1 MKNKH
6 VPYGMYEKY
15 FKRILDAICA
25 LATIVVF
32 WWLYIIIGILVK
44 INMGSPVIFKQP
56 RPGKNGEIF
65 NLYKFRTMT
74 DKKDKNGEL
83 LPDEERLTRFGKIL
97 RSTSLD
103 EIPEAFCIL
112 FGTMSVVG
120 PRPLAV
126 KYLPYYNEY
135 EKQRHD
141 VRPGLTGLAQVS
153 GRNLV
158 NWDERFAY
166 DVKYVKKITFMGDLK
181 IIVLTIATALKRTGI
196 EGNGAVPLEDFDVYR
211 ENQRENNDD
220 NLRKKNNS

>member
-1 MKNKH
+1 
-6 VPYGMYEKY
+6 MYEKY
-15 FKRILDAICA
+15 FKRILDIICA
-25 LATIVVF
+25 LAAIVVF
-32 WWLYIIIGILVK
+32 GWLYIIIGILVK

-74 DKKDKNGEL
+74 DKKDINGEL

-112 FGTMSVVG
+112 LGTMSVVG

-141 VRPGLTGLAQVS
+141 VRSGLTGLAQVS

-166 DVKYVKKITFMGDLK
+166 DVKYVKKITFIGDLK

-211 ENQRENNDD
+211 KKSKGNNND

>member
-1 MKNKH
+1 
-6 VPYGMYEKY
+6 
-15 FKRILDAICA
+15 
-25 LATIVVF
+25 
-32 WWLYIIIGILVK
+32 
-44 INMGSPVIFKQP
+44 
-56 RPGKNGEIF
+56 
-65 NLYKFRTMT
+65 MT
-74 DKKDKNGEL
+74 DKKDINGEL

-112 FGTMSVVG
+112 LGTMSVVG

-135 EKQRHD
+135 QRHD

-166 DVKYVKKITFMGDLK
+166 DVKYVKKITFIGDLK

-211 ENQRENNDD
+211 KKSKGNNND

>member
-6 VPYGMYEKY
+6 VPYGIYEKY
-15 FKRILDAICA
+15 FKRMLDVICA
-25 LATIVVF
+25 LATIIVF

-56 RPGKNGEIF
+56 RPGKDGEIF

-74 DKKDKNGEL
+74 DKKDVNGEL
-83 LPDEERLTRFGKIL
+83 LSDEERLTRFGKIL

-126 KYLPYYNEY
+126 QYLPYYNEY

-166 DVKYVKKITFMGDLK
+166 DVKYVKKITFIGDLK

-196 EGNGAVPLEDFDVYR
+196 EGNGTVPLEDFDVYR
-211 ENQRENNDD
+211 EKSKGE
-220 NLRKKNNS
+220 

>member
-181 IIVLTIATALKRTGI
+181 IVVLTIATALKRTGI

>member
-1 MKNKH
+1 
-6 VPYGMYEKY
+6 MYEKY
-15 FKRILDAICA
+15 FKRILDIICA
-25 LATIVVF
+25 LAAIVVF
-32 WWLYIIIGILVK
+32 GWLYIIIGILVK

-74 DKKDKNGEL
+74 DKKDINGEL

-112 FGTMSVVG
+112 LGTMSVVG
-120 PRPLAV
+120 PRPLAA

-166 DVKYVKKITFMGDLK
+166 DVKYVKKITFIGDLK

-211 ENQRENNDD
+211 KKSKGNNND

>member
-1 MKNKH
+1 M
-6 VPYGMYEKY
+6 
-15 FKRILDAICA
+15 LDVICA
-25 LATIVVF
+25 LATIIVF

-56 RPGKNGEIF
+56 RPGKDGEIF

-74 DKKDKNGEL
+74 DKKDVNGEL
-83 LPDEERLTRFGKIL
+83 LSDEERLTRFGKIL

-126 KYLPYYNEY
+126 QYLPYYNEY

-166 DVKYVKKITFMGDLK
+166 DVKYVKKITFIGDLK

-196 EGNGAVPLEDFDVYR
+196 EGNGTVPLEDFDVYR
-211 ENQRENNDD
+211 EKSKGE
-220 NLRKKNNS
+220 

>member
-1 MKNKH
+1 METHK
-6 VPYGMYEKY
+6 PYGPYEKY
-15 FKRILDAICA
+15 FKRILDIICA
-25 LATIVVF
+25 LAAIVVF
-32 WWLYIIIGILVK
+32 GWLYIIIGILVK

-74 DKKDKNGEL
+74 DKKDINGEL

-112 FGTMSVVG
+112 LGTMSVVG

-166 DVKYVKKITFMGDLK
+166 DVKYVKKITFIGDLK

-211 ENQRENNDD
+211 KKSKGNNND

>member
-74 DKKDKNGEL
+74 DKKGKNGEL

-166 DVKYVKKITFMGDLK
+166 DVKYVKKITFIGDLK

>member
-1 MKNKH
+1 
-6 VPYGMYEKY
+6 MYEKY

-25 LATIVVF
+25 LVAIVVF

-74 DKKDKNGEL
+74 DKKDTNGEL

-166 DVKYVKKITFMGDLK
+166 DVKYVKKITFIGDLK

-196 EGNGAVPLEDFDVYR
+196 EGNGAVLLEDFDVYR
-211 ENQRENNDD
+211 EKSKGE
-220 NLRKKNNS
+220 

>member
-15 FKRILDAICA
+15 FKRILDIICA
-25 LATIVVF
+25 LAAIVVF
-32 WWLYIIIGILVK
+32 GWLYIIIGILVK

-56 RPGKNGEIF
+56 RRGKNGEIF

-74 DKKDKNGEL
+74 DKKDINGEL

-112 FGTMSVVG
+112 LGTMSVVG

-166 DVKYVKKITFMGDLK
+166 DVKYVKKITFIGDLK

-211 ENQRENNDD
+211 KKSKGNNND

>member
-1 MKNKH
+1 MNKH
-6 VPYGMYEKY
+6 VPYGIYEKY
-15 FKRILDAICA
+15 FKRILDVICA
-25 LATIVVF
+25 LAAIIVF

-74 DKKDKNGEL
+74 DKKDINGEL

-158 NWDERFAY
+158 NWDERFEY
-166 DVKYVKKITFMGDLK
+166 DVKYAKKITFIGDLK

-211 ENQRENNDD
+211 EKSKGE
-220 NLRKKNNS
+220 

>member
-1 MKNKH
+1 MNKH
-6 VPYGMYEKY
+6 VPYGIYEKY
-15 FKRILDAICA
+15 FKRILDVICA
-25 LATIVVF
+25 LAAIIVF

-74 DKKDKNGEL
+74 DKKDINGEL

-158 NWDERFAY
+158 NWDERFEY
-166 DVKYVKKITFMGDLK
+166 DVKYAKKITFIGDLK

-196 EGNGAVPLEDFDVYR
+196 EGNGVVALEDFDVYR
-211 ENQRENNDD
+211 KNQRETNDD
-220 NLRKKNNS
+220 NLREKNNS

>member
-15 FKRILDAICA
+15 FKRILDIICA
-25 LATIVVF
+25 LAAIVVF
-32 WWLYIIIGILVK
+32 GWLYIIIGILVK

-74 DKKDKNGEL
+74 DKKDINGEL

-112 FGTMSVVG
+112 LGTMSVVG

-166 DVKYVKKITFMGDLK
+166 DVKYVKKITFIGDLK

-211 ENQRENNDD
+211 KKSKGNNND

>member
-6 VPYGMYEKY
+6 IPYGMYEKY

-25 LATIVVF
+25 LVAIVVF

-74 DKKDKNGEL
+74 DKKDTNGEL

-166 DVKYVKKITFMGDLK
+166 DVKYVKKITFIGDLK

-196 EGNGAVPLEDFDVYR
+196 EGNGAVLLEDFDVYR
-211 ENQRENNDD
+211 EKSKGE
-220 NLRKKNNS
+220 

>member
-15 FKRILDAICA
+15 FKRILDIICA
-25 LATIVVF
+25 LAAIVVF
-32 WWLYIIIGILVK
+32 GWLYIIIGILVK

-74 DKKDKNGEL
+74 DKKDINGEL

-112 FGTMSVVG
+112 LGTMSVVG

-166 DVKYVKKITFMGDLK
+166 DVKYVKKITFIGDLK

-196 EGNGAVPLEDFDVYR
+196 EGNGAAPLEDFDVYR
-211 ENQRENNDD
+211 KKSKGNNND

>member
-15 FKRILDAICA
+15 FKRILDIICA
-25 LATIVVF
+25 LAAIVVF
-32 WWLYIIIGILVK
+32 GWLYIIIGILVK

-74 DKKDKNGEL
+74 DKKDINGEL

-112 FGTMSVVG
+112 LGTMSVVG

-166 DVKYVKKITFMGDLK
+166 DVKYVKKITFIGDLK

-211 ENQRENNDD
+211 KKSKGNNND
-220 NLRKKNNS
+220 NLWKKNNS

>member
-1 MKNKH
+1 M
-6 VPYGMYEKY
+6 
-15 FKRILDAICA
+15 LDVICA
-25 LATIVVF
+25 LATIIVF

-74 DKKDKNGEL
+74 DKKDVNGEL
-83 LPDEERLTRFGKIL
+83 LSDEERLTRFGKIL

-126 KYLPYYNEY
+126 QYLPYYNEY

-166 DVKYVKKITFMGDLK
+166 DVKYVKKITFIGDLK

-196 EGNGAVPLEDFDVYR
+196 EGNGTVPLEDFDVYR
-211 ENQRENNDD
+211 EKSKGE
-220 NLRKKNNS
+220 

>member
-15 FKRILDAICA
+15 FKRILDIICA
-25 LATIVVF
+25 LAAIVVF
-32 WWLYIIIGILVK
+32 GWLYIIIGILVK

-74 DKKDKNGEL
+74 DKKDINGEL

-112 FGTMSVVG
+112 LGTMSVVG

-166 DVKYVKKITFMGDLK
+166 DVKYVKKITFIGDLK

-196 EGNGAVPLEDFDVYR
+196 EGNGAVPLEDFNVYR
-211 ENQRENNDD
+211 KKSKGNNND

>member
-158 NWDERFAY
+158 NWDERFEY
-166 DVKYVKKITFMGDLK
+166 DVKYVKKITFIGDLK

>member
-1 MKNKH
+1 
-6 VPYGMYEKY
+6 MYEKY
-15 FKRILDAICA
+15 FKRILDIICA
-25 LATIVVF
+25 LAAIVVF
-32 WWLYIIIGILVK
+32 GWLYIIIGILVK

-74 DKKDKNGEL
+74 DKKDINGEL

-112 FGTMSVVG
+112 LGTMSVVG

-166 DVKYVKKITFMGDLK
+166 DVKYVKKITFIGDLK

-211 ENQRENNDD
+211 KKSKGNNND
-220 NLRKKNNS
+220 NLWKKNNS

>member
-6 VPYGMYEKY
+6 VPYGIYEKY
-15 FKRILDAICA
+15 FKRILDVLCA
-25 LATIVVF
+25 LAAILVF

-65 NLYKFRTMT
+65 NLYKFRTMS
-74 DKKDKNGEL
+74 DRRDINGEL

-158 NWDERFAY
+158 NWDERFLY
-166 DVKYVKKITFMGDLK
+166 DVEYVKKITFFGDLK
-181 IIVLTIATALKRTGI
+181 IIVLTMITALKRTGI
-196 EGNGAVPLEDFDVYR
+196 DGNGAILLEDFDIY
-211 ENQRENNDD
+211 
-220 NLRKKNNS
+220 RKKSKGE

>member
-6 VPYGMYEKY
+6 VPYGIYEKY
-15 FKRILDAICA
+15 FKRMLDVICA
-25 LATIVVF
+25 LATIIVF

-74 DKKDKNGEL
+74 DKKDVNGEL
-83 LPDEERLTRFGKIL
+83 LSDEERLTRFGKIL

-126 KYLPYYNEY
+126 QYLPYYNEY

-166 DVKYVKKITFMGDLK
+166 DVKYVKKITFIGDLK

-196 EGNGAVPLEDFDVYR
+196 EGNGTVPLEDFDVYR
-211 ENQRENNDD
+211 EKSKGE
-220 NLRKKNNS
+220 